1 MCFLLDYRINAAG
14 TLMTSVPV
22 SIAIC
27 STGDRRDDR
36 RWRRLLLRVHWT
48 GGADERRVPELPRRT
63 RASMAPSCL
72 LLDSR
77 SCVLNGLPVSVSF
90 VQGWGK
96 TIILGVE
103 MHGAP
108 LCISPHEI
116 LHGKSV
122 IGSMFGGVKP
132 KQDIPILA
140 DKYMNK
146 VQPQT

>member
-1 MCFLLDYRINAAG
+1 MH
-14 TLMTSVPV
+14 T
-22 SIAIC
+22 
-27 STGDRRDDR
+27 
-36 RWRRLLLRVHWT
+36 H
-48 GGADERRVPELPRRT
+48 GATPLFEN
-63 RASMAPSCL
+63 
-72 LLDSR
+72 R

-108 LCISPHEI
+108 LSISSHEI

-140 DKYMNK
+140 DKYLNK
-146 VQPQT
+146 VLQLQTY